1 MREGSLAR
9 SLDAYS
15 SSTTNHSSERMTWW
29 RRLVSGSSGR
39 DKRKT
44 DFLSEALD
52 LESRGDYAN
61 ALTSYRLALRE
72 RPDDLRVLQ
81 NIAIAFSKTGQPEE
95 AIRTYR
101 RALELAPDLA
111 GAHYG
116 LAFLLLKRGDTA
128 RAAMHLDHYLHSSPN
143 DPESAEFRAHAER
156 TLDRLKG
163 ITPADGIPRIAD
175 EWQEQSNDDGESSN
189 GNPYPRGY

>member
-1 MREGSLAR
+1 
-9 SLDAYS
+9 
-15 SSTTNHSSERMTWW
+15 MTWW
-29 RRLVSGSSGR
+29 RRLVGGSSGR
-39 DKRKT
+39 DPRQP
-44 DFLSEALD
+44 DFLAEALD

-72 RPDDLRVLQ
+72 HPDDLRVLQ

-101 RALELAPDLA
+101 RALQLDADLP

-128 RAAMHLDHYLHSSPN
+128 HAGMHLEAFLRVTRAD
-143 DPESAEFRAHAER
+143 DAGSAKFRAHAER
-156 TLDRLKG
+156 TLTQLQGGAFAEHGDGSPEHDYGEPMGDVNEESVRDQAMNDGWADDRAREG
-163 ITPADGIPRIAD
+163 
-175 EWQEQSNDDGESSN
+175 
-189 GNPYPRGY
+189 

>member
-1 MREGSLAR
+1 MNWL
-9 SLDAYS
+9 
-15 SSTTNHSSERMTWW
+15 
-29 RRLVSGSSGR
+29 RRLVGGTSGR
-39 DKRKT
+39 NGRHT
-44 DFLSEALD
+44 DFLKEALD
-52 LESRGDYAN
+52 LESRGDFPN

-101 RALELAPDLA
+101 RALQLAPDLA

-128 RAAMHLDHYLHSSPN
+128 HAGLHLEAFLKNTRD
-143 DPESAEFRAHAER
+143 DDSASAQFRAHAQR

-163 ITPADGIPRIAD
+163 IAPTDPHGDAADDAAADSLSEPVTDGSADG
-175 EWQEQSNDDGESSN
+175 EG
-189 GNPYPRGY
+189 

>member
-1 MREGSLAR
+1 MPSLFFFSLTTLREP
-9 SLDAYS
+9 
-15 SSTTNHSSERMTWW
+15 MTWW
-29 RRLVSGSSGR
+29 RRLVGGSSGR
-39 DKRKT
+39 DPRQP

-72 RPDDLRVLQ
+72 HPDDLRVLQ

-101 RALELAPDLA
+101 RALQLDADLP

-128 RAAMHLDHYLHSSPN
+128 HAGMHLEAFLRVTRAD
-143 DPESAEFRAHAER
+143 DAGSAKFRAHAER
-156 TLDRLKG
+156 TLTQLQGNGFSEQADATSEDG
-163 ITPADGIPRIAD
+163 MHEAPGDESVADG
-175 EWQEQSNDDGESSN
+175 WTDDRAREG
-189 GNPYPRGY
+189 

>member
-1 MREGSLAR
+1 M
-9 SLDAYS
+9 
-15 SSTTNHSSERMTWW
+15 NWW
-29 RRLVSGSSGR
+29 RRLVGGSSGR
-39 DKRKT
+39 KPRPT
-44 DFLSEALD
+44 DFLAEALD

-72 RPDDLRVLQ
+72 RPDDLGVLQ

-101 RALELAPDLA
+101 RALQLDADSP

-128 RAAMHLDHYLHSSPN
+128 HSATHLEAFLQGSTGQ
-143 DPESAEFRAHAER
+143 DPASARFRAHAQR
-156 TLDRLKG
+156 TLAQLQGAPGDS
-163 ITPADGIPRIAD
+163 DGQYQDPSAPSGD
-175 EWQEQSNDDGESSN
+175 DDGSAYTDE
-189 GNPYPRGY
+189 G

>member
-1 MREGSLAR
+1 
-9 SLDAYS
+9 
-15 SSTTNHSSERMTWW
+15 MTWW
-29 RRLVSGSSGR
+29 RRLVGGTSGR
-39 DKRKT
+39 DGRPT
-44 DFLSEALD
+44 DFLAEALD
-52 LESRGDYAN
+52 LESRGDFAN

-81 NIAIAFSKTGQPEE
+81 NIAIAFSKTSQPEE

-101 RALELAPDLA
+101 RALQIAPDLA

-128 RAAMHLDHYLHSSPN
+128 HAGMHLEAFLQNSTETDAA
-143 DPESAEFRAHAER
+143 SARFRAHAQQ

-163 ITPADGIPRIAD
+163 EAMAAGAEYADDAHEQRPEDDLTPPDSRADGGA
-175 EWQEQSNDDGESSN
+175 
-189 GNPYPRGY
+189 Y

>member
-1 MREGSLAR
+1 
-9 SLDAYS
+9 
-15 SSTTNHSSERMTWW
+15 MTWW
-29 RRLVSGSSGR
+29 RRLVGGSSGR
-39 DKRKT
+39 DARPT
-44 DFLSEALD
+44 DFLAEALD

-101 RALELAPDLA
+101 RALEIDPDLA

-128 RAAMHLDHYLHSSPN
+128 HAAMHLEHFLRTSPN
-143 DPESAEFRAHAER
+143 DTGSVDFRNHAER

-163 ITPADGIPRIAD
+163 ITPAEGILSVKDPHAQQDSDG
-175 EWQEQSNDDGESSN
+175 NHDGSREA
-189 GNPYPRGY
+189 

>member
-1 MREGSLAR
+1 M
-9 SLDAYS
+9 
-15 SSTTNHSSERMTWW
+15 NWW
-29 RRLVSGSSGR
+29 RRLVGGSSER
-39 DKRKT
+39 TSRPT
-44 DFLSEALD
+44 DFLAEALD

-72 RPDDLRVLQ
+72 RPDDLGVLQ

-101 RALELAPDLA
+101 RALQLDAESP

-128 RAAMHLDHYLHSSPN
+128 HAAMHLESFLRVGTAQ
-143 DPESAEFRAHAER
+143 DPTSARFRAHAER
-156 TLDRLKG
+156 TLAQLQG
-163 ITPADGIPRIAD
+163 AADD
-175 EWQEQSNDDGESSN
+175 SNGQDQHPSAPSGDDGGSAYMDE
-189 GNPYPRGY
+189 G

>member
-1 MREGSLAR
+1 
-9 SLDAYS
+9 
-15 SSTTNHSSERMTWW
+15 MTWW
-29 RRLVSGSSGR
+29 SRIFGGTSARNSR
-39 DKRKT
+39 TT
-44 DFLSEALD
+44 DFLAEALA
-52 LESRGDYAN
+52 LEARGDFPN

-101 RALELAPDLA
+101 RALQIDPSLA

-128 RAAMHLDHYLHSSPN
+128 HAGLHLDAFLRN
-143 DPESAEFRAHAER
+143 SADSDAASTKFRAHAQK
-156 TLDRLKG
+156 TLDGLTG
-163 ITPADGIPRIAD
+163 DGSGTAGDGREGKTGDGSEGKTGDGSERGDNAMT
-175 EWQEQSNDDGESSN
+175 EHGES
-189 GNPYPRGY
+189 

>member
-1 MREGSLAR
+1 
-9 SLDAYS
+9 
-15 SSTTNHSSERMTWW
+15 MTWW
-29 RRLVSGSSGR
+29 RRLVGGSSGR
-39 DKRKT
+39 DPRQP

-72 RPDDLRVLQ
+72 HPDDLRVLQ

-101 RALELAPDLA
+101 RALQLDADLA

-128 RAAMHLDHYLHSSPN
+128 HAGMHLEAFLRVTRAD
-143 DPESAEFRAHAER
+143 DAESAKFRAHAER
-156 TLDRLKG
+156 TLTQL
-163 ITPADGIPRIAD
+163 
-175 EWQEQSNDDGESSN
+175 QSNGFTEATEPSSEDGMQESLGDTSAGEGWADDRA
-189 GNPYPRGY
+189 RGG